1 MRYGFRMSE
10 GRIRI
15 ERRGAVLLVGLD
27 RAAKRNA
34 FDLPLWDG
42 LCRAYG
48 ELDRDDE
55 LHAGVLHAVGDHFT
69 GGLDLPQWA
78 PVFASG
84 RFPIPEGGLD
94 PLGLAGPR
102 LRKPIVAAVQGI
114 CLTIGIELLLA
125 TDVRVAASSVR
136 FAQIEIKRGIYP
148 VGGATL
154 RFPREVGWAN
164 AMRWLLTGDEFGADE
179 ALRIGLVQEVAPP
192 GEALARAVA
201 LAEVIAQQAPL
212 GVHATLASSRAALP
226 EAEAAAAARLLPD
239 LQPLLASE
247 DMQEGLRSFAERRPG
262 RFRGR

>member
-1 MRYGFRMSE
+1 MSE
-10 GRIRI
+10 GRIRL
-15 ERRGAVLLVGLD
+15 ERSGHVLLIGLD

-55 LHAGVLHAVGDHFT
+55 LRAGVLYAEGEHFT

-84 RFPIPEGGLD
+84 RFPVPEGGLD
-94 PLGLAGPR
+94 PIGLAGPR
-102 LRKPIVAAVQGI
+102 LKKPIVAAVQGI

-125 TDVRVAASSVR
+125 TDVRVASSSVR

-154 RFPREVGWAN
+154 RFPREVGWGN

-179 ALRIGLVQEVAPP
+179 AFRIGLVQEVVPH
-192 GEALARAVA
+192 GEERARAAA
-201 LAEVIAQQAPL
+201 LAEVIAAQAPL
-212 GVHATLASSRAALP
+212 GVYATLASSRGALP

-247 DMQEGLRSFAERRPG
+247 DMQEGLRSFIERRPG
-262 RFRGR
+262 NFRGR